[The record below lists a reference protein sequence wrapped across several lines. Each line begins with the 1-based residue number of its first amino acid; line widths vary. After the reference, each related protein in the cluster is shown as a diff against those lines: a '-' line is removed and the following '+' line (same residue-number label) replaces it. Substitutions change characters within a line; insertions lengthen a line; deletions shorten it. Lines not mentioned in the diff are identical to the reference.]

1 MISLTLRLSFIS
13 FILVVWSYAIGLA
26 ETENWDTLN
35 TAGMLAY
42 QKKDFLTAKNLF
54 ERALE
59 TLEEGEQPDP
69 HAATTLNN
77 LGAVHENL
85 GEFDQAELRY
95 RNSLA
100 VIETIQGPHH
110 PDIAMGL
117 NNLASLYFSQQLFK
131 KAEPLWQRALGISE
145 RTLGDK
151 HPHLVQTLVTLGI
164 VTHIQRKFDQ
174 AEVFYIR
181 AIRITEHSL
190 NPEHPRLI
198 SLYTRYG
205 SLLRQA
211 NREEEATVVDRK
223 IESLRS
229 ANTVSPEN
237 LDQ

>member
-13 FILVVWSYAIGLA
+13 FILVVCCYATGLA

-59 TLEEGEQPDP
+59 TLEQGEQPDP

-77 LGAVHENL
+77 LGAVHEKL
-85 GEFDQAELRY
+85 GE
-95 RNSLA
+95 
-100 VIETIQGPHH
+100 
-110 PDIAMGL
+110 
-117 NNLASLYFSQQLFK
+117 
-131 KAEPLWQRALGISE
+131 
-145 RTLGDK
+145 
-151 HPHLVQTLVTLGI
+151 
-164 VTHIQRKFDQ
+164 FDQ

-237 LDQ
+237 PD

>member
-1 MISLTLRLSFIS
+1 MISLPLRLSFTLS
-13 FILVVWSYAIGLA
+13 ILMVCSYAIA

-35 TAGMLAY
+35 TAAMLAY
-42 QKKDFLTAKNLF
+42 QKKDFMTAKDLF

-59 TLEEGEQPDP
+59 TLEQGEQPDP

-77 LGAVHENL
+77 LGAVHANL

-100 VIETIQGPHH
+100 IIETIQGPHH

-145 RTLGDK
+145 RILGNK
-151 HPHLVQTLVTLGI
+151 HPHLVQPLVTLGI

-174 AEVFYIR
+174 AETFYIR

-211 NREEEATVVDRK
+211 DREEEATVVDRK

>member
-1 MISLTLRLSFIS
+1 MISLPLRLSV
-13 FILVVWSYAIGLA
+13 ILSILMVCSYAIGLA

-42 QKKDFLTAKNLF
+42 QKKDFMTAKDLF

-59 TLEEGEQPDP
+59 TLEQGEQPGP

-100 VIETIQGPHH
+100 IIETIQGPHH

-145 RTLGDK
+145 RILGNK
-151 HPHLVQTLVTLGI
+151 HPHLVQPLVTLGI

-174 AEVFYIR
+174 AETFYIR

-211 NREEEATVVDRK
+211 DREEEATVVDRK

>member
-1 MISLTLRLSFIS
+1 MTSRTLRLG
-13 FILVVWSYAIGLA
+13 FILFIVVVCSYDVGL
-26 ETENWDTLN
+26 TNDENWETLN

-42 QKKDFLTAKNLF
+42 QEKDFMTAKDLF

-59 TLEEGEQPDP
+59 TLEQGEQPDP
-69 HAATTLNN
+69 HAATTFNN
-77 LGAVHENL
+77 LAAVHERL

-117 NNLASLYFSQQLFK
+117 NNLASLYFSQQLFN
-131 KAEPLWQRALGISE
+131 KAEPLWQRALEISE
-145 RTLGDK
+145 RILGDK
-151 HPHLVQTLVTLGI
+151 HPHLVQTLVMLGI

-174 AEVFYIR
+174 AETFYIR

-198 SLYTRYG
+198 PLYTRYG

-229 ANTVSPEN
+229 ANTVSTEN
-237 LDQ
+237 LD